1 MSKEKDSLILYESFF
16 EATQD
21 LSVSDKGEIWEALHA
36 YISNNED
43 YEFTSI
49 TAKLAWNFI
58 KLQLNADAKKWQE
71 TCKRRSEAGK
81 RGMQKRWNNSKDIT
95 SVNFVINEN
104 NKNNKAINV
113 ITEKSSVINEITKI
127 TDTDTESDTE
137 SDTDTDTD
145 TDIKENIIIG
155 NNNIKEN
162 TPTLDDVLKFAKD
175 PSVALSQEEARK
187 FYDHYTAQSWL
198 RSNGQQ
204 IPNTATALVC
214 ALRIWKS
221 NSGKFDVSLTSPPRP
236 KKPTREEI
244 AEQINSNKKLFNELF
259 WLKEGRNRGDY
270 DSDPKTFHKWY
281 LKDVVLDA
289 IESPEFSKTK
299 TTYQKYKE
307 Q

>member
-36 YISNNED
+36 YISDKED
-43 YEFTSI
+43 YKFTSI

-127 TDTDTESDTE
+127 TDTDTESDT
-137 SDTDTDTD
+137 D
-145 TDIKENIIIG
+145 TDIKEKNILK
-155 NNNIKEN
+155 KEKKFVK
-162 TPTLDDVLKFAKD
+162 PTIAEVKAYVNEHKYRINVD
-175 PSVALSQEEARK
+175 K
-187 FYDHYTAQSWL
+187 FYSHYE
-198 RSNGQQ
+198 SNG
-204 IPNTATALVC
+204 
-214 ALRIWKS
+214 WKVGRNPMKDWKAS
-221 NSGKFDVSLTSPPRP
+221 VRYWASDVSLGNQTD
-236 KKPTREEI
+236 KQTEI
-244 AEQINSNKKLFNELF
+244 NYDNGFFNVERCCN
-259 WLKEGRNRGDY
+259 G
-270 DSDPKTFHKWY
+270 
-281 LKDVVLDA
+281 
-289 IESPEFSKTK
+289 
-299 TTYQKYKE
+299 
-307 Q
+307 